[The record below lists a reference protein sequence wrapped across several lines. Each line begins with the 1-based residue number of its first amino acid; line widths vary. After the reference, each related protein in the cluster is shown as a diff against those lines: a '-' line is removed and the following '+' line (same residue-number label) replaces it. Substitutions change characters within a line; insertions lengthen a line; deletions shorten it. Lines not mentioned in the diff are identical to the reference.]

1 MIKQPSS
8 RTMASI
14 GRPPPA
20 SFFPWL
26 GDVCK
31 VIGLWAA
38 RSRQRRHL
46 AELDDAALRD
56 IGLTY
61 RDVQHEIAKPFWRK

>member
-8 RTMASI
+8 RTMATI
-14 GRPPPA
+14 GRPPSA

-26 GDVCK
+26 DDVCK

-38 RSRQRRHL
+38 RSRQRHHL
-46 AELDDAALRD
+46 AELDNIALRD
-56 IGLTY
+56 IGLTH
-61 RDVQHEIAKPFWRK
+61 RDVQREIAKPFWRP